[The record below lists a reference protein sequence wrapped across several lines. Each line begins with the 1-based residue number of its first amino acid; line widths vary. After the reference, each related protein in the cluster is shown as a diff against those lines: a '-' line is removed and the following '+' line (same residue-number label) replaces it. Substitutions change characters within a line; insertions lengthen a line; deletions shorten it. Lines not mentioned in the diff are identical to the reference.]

1 MKQQHYSGE
10 TISGNNNIHTVK
22 RSEARSGVGSGGILS
37 QVGAANKDSDG
48 ERTQREGESLQA
60 QIPPDLHTFIHCNP
74 FSQEEPKKHGLF
86 IKQLHSLNFDY
97 SVEYDTCH
105 QLYYI

>member
-74 FSQEEPKKHGLF
+74 FSPEDPKKQGLF